1 MHLDHI
7 DTWLFDLDNTLY
19 PPSAGLFAHIDVKMR
34 AFIQRLLG
42 VDPVEARRVQKQF
55 FHDHGT
61 TLRGLMNEHGVE
73 PAAFL
78 DYVHDIDMSAVAPD
92 TRLVEAMARLPGR
105 KLVFTNADTAYAERV
120 LERLGLGGAFEA
132 IHCIH
137 GMDYWP
143 KPDRRAYEALTQRYR
158 VDSARALFVE
168 DMARNLKPAKA
179 LGMTTVWVD
188 NGSESGGHGA
198 RANYIDLRIA
208 DTSAWLDSL
217 TFGARAVAA

>member
-158 VDSARALFVE
+158 IDPARALFVE

-179 LGMTTVWVD
+179 LGMTTVWVN
-188 NGSESGGHGA
+188 NGSERGGHDA
-198 RANYIDLRIA
+198 SRDYIDIEIA
-208 DTSAWLDSL
+208 DVGTWLQTL
-217 TFGARAVAA
+217 TLPARVAA

>member
-179 LGMTTVWVD
+179 LGMTTVWVN
-188 NGSESGGHGA
+188 NGSERGGHDA
-198 RANYIDLRIA
+198 SRDYIDIEIA
-208 DTSAWLDSL
+208 DVGAWLQTL
-217 TFGARAVAA
+217 TLPARVAA